1 MNERVQPNP
10 KKCSTQSFTIRYSR
24 HGDMEEMKQELKEMM
39 NETQDVKVKEAIQ
52 KVLNEMNK

>member
-10 KKCSTQSFTIRYSR
+10 KKCSTHMRGYSR

>member
-1 MNERVQPNP
+1 MLNSIVHNTL
-10 KKCSTQSFTIRYSR
+10 S
-24 HGDMEEMKQELKEMM
+24 GDMEEMKQELKEMM